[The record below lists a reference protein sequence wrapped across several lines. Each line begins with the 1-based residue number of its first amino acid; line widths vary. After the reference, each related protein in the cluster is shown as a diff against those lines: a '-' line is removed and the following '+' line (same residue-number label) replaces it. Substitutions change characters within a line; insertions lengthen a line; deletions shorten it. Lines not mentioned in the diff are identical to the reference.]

1 MYNVGDEVVYPM
13 HGAGRIVAIEE
24 REVMEEKQSYYILE
38 MPGEVKVMIPTATAE
53 EHGIRSVINKE
64 EAQKVMSVLEQD
76 ETEMEKNWN
85 KRYRDNMDK
94 MKSGDV
100 YEVADV
106 VRNLAFKQKEKG
118 SLSTGEKKMFSNAKQ
133 ILISELVL
141 AEHASAEEVEQL
153 IDNKI
158 NVSFDEYKLPHEETN
173 LNNNVVNKFIPF
185 NNDGTTNV

>member
-1 MYNVGDEVVYPM
+1 MFNVGDKIVYPM
-13 HGAGRIVAIEE
+13 HGAGTIDAIENKNILG
-24 REVMEEKQSYYILE
+24 EEQSYYVI
-38 MPGEVKVMIPTATAE
+38 KVPTEKAE
-53 EHGIRSVINKE
+53 QIGVRSVINKE
-64 EAQKVMSVLEQD
+64 EASKVIAVLEHN
-76 ETEMEKNWN
+76 ETEMSQNWN

>member
-1 MYNVGDEVVYPM
+1 
-13 HGAGRIVAIEE
+13 
-24 REVMEEKQSYYILE
+24 
-38 MPGEVKVMIPTATAE
+38 
-53 EHGIRSVINKE
+53 
-64 EAQKVMSVLEQD
+64 MSQ
-76 ETEMEKNWN
+76 NWN

-158 NVSFDEYKLPHEETN
+158 NVSLQYVKNSYIGFG
-173 LNNNVVNKFIPF
+173 VVNNLFL
-185 NNDGTTNV
+185 